1 MSKYY
6 FSRAQ
11 TRVWSSEYPV
21 GDPTGGAAYGE
32 KNDPVTAIVGSA
44 VVGGLLSLK
53 GVRRRCRHRSASIAG
68 SIRRVHRRAAPTIRH

>member
-44 VVGGLLSLK
+44 VVGSILS
-53 GVRRRCRHRSASIAG
+53 SEA
-68 SIRRVHRRAAPTIRH
+68 